1 MGALFLY
8 SKGDSMCKL
17 IKMRCEYDCGVFKE
31 CKKDKNIG
39 INTDEITEYVMNCIE
54 FEDKA
59 DHAFMDNE
67 MQNNKI

>member
-1 MGALFLY
+1 
-8 SKGDSMCKL
+8 
-17 IKMRCEYDCGVFKE
+17 MRCECECAVFKE